1 MTQRNPMNQRNQNP
15 SHKGSSRKSAS
26 SAKPATAAGSSVY
39 TKTQAAK
46 DRESENK
53 RREQDKEEAQ
63 RDRERRQALGAG
75 ATALPEYKVWR
86 RWWIVCIVIAMLAVA
101 LSWILNAVDIP
112 ESMTGVSNAVAVISL
127 IVGYAFIAACFIIDW
142 RKIRPIRR
150 SQENL
155 VDSLSKRELKELDDA
170 IEAGKKKN
178 VPTPEAKE
186 KKRGRKQKKQGADG
200 TM

>member
-1 MTQRNPMNQRNQNP
+1 MTQRNPLNQRNQNP
-15 SHKGSSRKSAS
+15 SHKGASRKSAS
-26 SAKPATAAGSSVY
+26 SAKPASEAGSSVY

-46 DRESENK
+46 DKEAEN
-53 RREQDKEEAQ
+53 RRKEADKEDAR

-101 LSWILNAVDIP
+101 LSWILNAVDLP
-112 ESMTGVSNAVAVISL
+112 ESMDGVTNAVSIVSL

-150 SQENL
+150 AQENL
-155 VDSLSKRELKELDDA
+155 VDSLSKRELRELDDA

-178 VPTPEAKE
+178 VGTPEE
-186 KKRGRKQKKQGADG
+186 KSRRGKRSDK
-200 TM
+200 